1 MPYTEPIVT
10 LFSIYVAFNFSVVY
24 VFFDSFPIV
33 FGGVYHFSLGEIG
46 LTFLGLGFGCV
57 LAIATFIGVD
67 RFTYQKLYQKSLRE
81 GRKGVVAPEHRLYS
95 AMVGSL
101 GMPIGLFWAAWTSRA
116 DIHWISPVLAAVPFG
131 WGNLSVFVSKTIT
144 HIVALLPD
152 LSYRRSLILCRLPGL
167 CCSNTPSLLAG
178 MLTCSVKC
186 SEVLYLVDAYG
197 MRNGASALAANGL
210 LRYIVAPAFPL
221 FTIQSKHLSPS
232 HCAYPLLP
240 PSLPSF
246 VEPMRVQCITIS
258 ASPGLQV
265 YSLSLP
271 WR

>member
-1 MPYTEPIVT
+1 MANPTVSSPVIGGYVAQVKGWRWTQWTQLFFAGAAFIVSSFMSETYKKTIIKKRAKRLGVVMTEAEAQGMAKVKILFTVILFRPLKMLYTEPIVT

-67 RFTYQKLYQKSLRE
+67 RITYQKLYQKSLRE

-131 WGNLSVFVSKTIT
+131 WGNLSVFVSNEQSYAATL
-144 HIVALLPD
+144 VLNLLVFD
-152 LSYRRSLILCRLPGL
+152 
-167 CCSNTPSLLAG
+167 
-178 MLTCSVKC
+178 
-186 SEVLYLVDAYG
+186 
-197 MRNGASALAANGL
+197 
-210 LRYIVAPAFPL
+210 F
-221 FTIQSKHLSPS
+221 
-232 HCAYPLLP
+232 
-240 PSLPSF
+240 
-246 VEPMRVQCITIS
+246 
-258 ASPGLQV
+258 
-265 YSLSLP
+265 
-271 WR
+271 